1 MELHEK
7 ILNDIVSTIEKE
19 IERFDGKI
27 PSTEKKIFDKVLELT
42 KDLEVKNGRITNSIK
57 NINSI
62 GKLLKEVESIIVN
75 KEYVKDVDS
84 MLKVFDEIE
93 GLQKNYFSSLAVD
106 VGRNKLLGAIKNDA
120 INYTV
125 DQLTEAG
132 IRAEFGEGLK
142 NILQTNIR
150 SGGSYAD
157 LTDQLREY
165 VKGGKDADGKPIPG
179 KLQRYTRGAVTDAL
193 NQYSASYNET
203 VASGLNWK
211 WRMYT
216 GSLIETSRPWCVH
229 MIGKKYVHESE
240 LSTVITDNING
251 VKICSAEIPCNKK
264 TGLPSGMMKGTN
276 AENIS
281 QRRGGWGC
289 GHQFG
294 IVPDSV
300 VPKAIR
306 DKIAA

>member
-1 MELHEK
+1 MHEK
-7 ILNDIVSTIEKE
+7 ILNDIVKTIETE
-19 IERFDGKI
+19 IDRFDGKI
-27 PSTEKKIFDKVLELT
+27 PATEKRIFDRVLELT
-42 KDLEVKNGRITNSIK
+42 KDLEVKNGRITNSVQ
-57 NINSI
+57 NINAI
-62 GKLLKEVESIIVN
+62 NKLLKEVERIVVG
-75 KEYVKDVDS
+75 KDYVKEVGS

-93 GLQKNYFSSLAVD
+93 TLQKSYFSSLAVD
-106 VGRNKLLGAIKNDA
+106 VGRKPLLSAIKKDS

-125 DQLTEAG
+125 DRLTEAG

-142 NILQTNIR
+142 SILQTNIK

-165 VKGGKDADGKPIPG
+165 IKGGKDANGNPIPG

-193 NQYSASYNET
+193 NNYSASYNEA
-203 VASGLNWK
+203 VGIDLGWK

-216 GSLIETSRPWCVH
+216 GSLIETSRAWCVH
-229 MIGKKYVHESE
+229 MVKKKYIHESE
-240 LSTVITDNING
+240 LNTVITDNIDG
-251 VKICSAEIPCNKK
+251 VKICSEEIPCNKK

-294 IVPDSV
+294 VVPDLV
-300 VPKAIR
+300 VPKNLK
-306 DKIAA
+306 DKIKTK